1 MNLDRAVEWLAENK
15 NRQIAP
21 ASLQKAT
28 LAKLNIYGLHR
39 ERGLYYP
46 L

>member
-1 MNLDRAVEWLAENK
+1 MNADRAVEWLAANK

-28 LAKLNIYGLHR
+28 LARLNNYGLSR
-39 ERGLYYP
+39 DRGLYYP

>member
-1 MNLDRAVEWLAENK
+1 MNLDRAIAWLAENK
-15 NRQIAP
+15 NRHIAP

-28 LAKLNIYGLHR
+28 LARLNNYGLQR
-39 ERGLYYP
+39 DRGLYYP

>member
-1 MNLDRAVEWLAENK
+1 MNLDRAVEWLAANK

-21 ASLQKAT
+21 ASLQKTTIAR
-28 LAKLNIYGLHR
+28 LNNYGLSR
-39 ERGLYYP
+39 NKGLYYP